1 MRPNLEW
8 DRRTDMRN
16 RVKRGAAQVARH
28 IRREDRRD
36 FQMLYCR
43 NNKELYRPTRPNPH
57 SIMVRAELRASFDGP
72 DTSWRGREVPFAAG
86 AVRPFP
92 VAGGASPQ
100 QNLLRPVVSGED
112 HQGVVDDSV
121 RRVDRVLR
129 RSRYRV
135 RAGCLPSRTAWFD
148 P

>member
-57 SIMVRAELRASFDGP
+57 SIMVRAESNDAPVRFRS
-72 DTSWRGREVPFAAG
+72 VP
-86 AVRPFP
+86 R
-92 VAGGASPQ
+92 
-100 QNLLRPVVSGED
+100 RVSG
-112 HQGVVDDSV
+112 
-121 RRVDRVLR
+121 
-129 RSRYRV
+129 
-135 RAGCLPSRTAWFD
+135 
-148 P
+148 